1 MKKQSVLAGQV
12 VKKRPKKRKAAL
24 QTQGGPKRPIRQ
36 NNWNPAIIRRIFFS
50 FCKIFSLFA
59 IIAAIS
65 FSFIFG
71 YHLLLTSPYLELKK
85 LEIKGVEGELKQEL
99 IQICNFEDGISILAI
114 RLNDL
119 KEKIE
124 SHPWIKSV
132 QIERRF
138 PHTIIIE
145 SKKEVAAALVLIDHY
160 YYMDFYGKIFKELQ
174 DGEEIDFP
182 IITGIHS
189 KDLQSR
195 TQLNLA
201 SQVLKSL
208 ESEKGQW
215 SLEELSEIH
224 INKNKTVSLYFIHLG
239 AEIKTRADD
248 ILAKLANLN
257 KVANHLRQT
266 STIHEVSSIN
276 LNSRNGII
284 VTLNKDRAQL

>member
-12 VKKRPKKRKAAL
+12 VKKRPKKEKATL
-24 QTQGGPKRPIRQ
+24 PTQGGRKRPIRQ

-50 FCKIFSLFA
+50 FCKIFSLFV

-65 FSFIFG
+65 FSFIFV

-132 QIERRF
+132 EIERHF

-145 SKKEVAAALVLIDHY
+145 AKKEIAAALVLIDHY
-160 YYMDFYGKIFKELQ
+160 YYMDFYGEIFKELQ

-189 KDLQSR
+189 KDPQSR
-195 TQLNLA
+195 IQLKLA

-215 SLEELSEIH
+215 SLKELSEIH
-224 INKNKTVSLYFIHLG
+224 LNKNQTVSLYFIHLG

-248 ILAKLANLN
+248 ILAKLASLN

-284 VTLNKDRAQL
+284 VTLNKNRAQL